1 MKDRLV
7 ELFSSFR
14 ASRVLKRI
22 TAAAILPALWMP
34 TPTYASLSVFLDCK
48 KGSCDREFIKRE
60 LPFIDFVRD
69 RKDSSVH
76 VIVTRQRTAGGR
88 LHELIFYSSEKPQA
102 SDYQLSSASLN
113 TDTKDQVRRSV
124 LEKLKL
130 GLTPYLLTTNVADSL
145 SVSFDAIEQK
155 NAPQAR
161 VEKDPWN
168 GWVFRSEIGG
178 KMEKEDSREEE
189 EHWGNFSS
197 SRVTDDW
204 RLGFGVGQRKKTR
217 TFELDDGSTL
227 VDETVNQYLSSQ
239 VIKSLSP
246 KWSVGLA
253 FTSGQSSFNNIDR
266 GNRLAMATEYNLF
279 PYSLSAEKALT
290 FGYYV
295 SINQFRYDQVTI
307 FGLEEETLGNHGAFA
322 DFDFEQPWG
331 NLSVGLYS
339 AMMMDDPSLY
349 RVTLDGYL
357 RYRLARGLSVR
368 LWGESALV
376 KDQIYLANANASTSD
391 ILLGSSALDT
401 DSKTKFGLSLEYTFG
416 SAFSS
421 IVNTRL
427 QDSGFGRFPFD

>member
-1 MKDRLV
+1 MKDLLLV
-7 ELFSSFR
+7 VFNSVQHFR
-14 ASRVLKRI
+14 TLICCSVFLLLSALTLPS
-22 TAAAILPALWMP
+22 AAQAN
-34 TPTYASLSVFLDCK
+34 LSVFLDCQR
-48 KGSCDREFIKRE
+48 GSCDRDFIKRE

-69 RKDSSVH
+69 RKDSQVH
-76 VIVTRQRTAGGR
+76 VLITRQRTAGGR
-88 LHELIFYSSEKPQA
+88 QHELMFYGSGKFEA
-102 SDYQLSSASLN
+102 NDYQLRSASLN
-113 TDTKDQVRRSV
+113 TDTQDQIRRNV
-124 LEKLKL
+124 LAKLKL
-130 GLTPYLLTTNVADSL
+130 GLTPYLLQTDLADSV
-145 SVSFDAIEQK
+145 SVSFADIEEP
-155 NAPQAR
+155 NAPQTR
-161 VEKDPWN
+161 IEKDPWN

-189 EHWGNFSS
+189 EHWGSFST

-204 RLGFGVGQRKKTR
+204 RLGFGVGQRQKTR

-246 KWSVGLA
+246 KWSVGVA

-266 GNRLAMATEYNLF
+266 GNRLAIATEYNLF

-295 SINQFRYDQVTI
+295 GINQFQYDQVTI

-322 DFDFEQPWG
+322 DFDFDQPWG

-339 AMMMDDPSLY
+339 AMMFDDPSLY
-349 RVTLDGYL
+349 RVTLDAYL
-357 RYRLARGLSVR
+357 RYRLARGLSVK

-376 KDQIYLANANASTSD
+376 KDQIYLANTNASTSD

>member
-1 MKDRLV
+1 MACFLTF
-7 ELFSSFR
+7 LLLSG
-14 ASRVLKRI
+14 L
-22 TAAAILPALWMP
+22 TPP
-34 TPTYASLSVFLDCK
+34 TLADTNLSVFLDCQ
-48 KGSCDREFIKRE
+48 KGSCDRDFIKRE

-69 RKDSSVH
+69 RKDSQVH
-76 VIVTRQRTAGGR
+76 VLITRQRTAGGR
-88 LHELIFYSSEKPQA
+88 QHELMFYGSGEFEA
-102 SDYQLSSASLN
+102 NVYQLSSASLN
-113 TDTKDQVRRSV
+113 TDTKDQIRRNV
-124 LEKLKL
+124 LAKLKL
-130 GLTPYLLTTNVADSL
+130 GLTPFLLQTDLADSL
-145 SVSFDAIEQK
+145 SVSFAAIQEPD
-155 NAPQAR
+155 APQTRIAR
-161 VEKDPWN
+161 DPWN

-178 KMEKEDSREEE
+178 KIEKEDSREEE

-204 RLGFGVGQRKKTR
+204 RLGFGLGQRKKTR
-217 TFELDDGSTL
+217 TFDLDDGSTL
-227 VDETVNQYLSSQ
+227 IDETVNQYLSSQ

-246 KWSVGLA
+246 KWSVGVA

-266 GNRLAMATEYNLF
+266 GNRFAVATEYNLF

-295 SINQFRYDQVTI
+295 GINQFQYDQVTI

-339 AMMMDDPSLY
+339 AIMMDDPSLY
-349 RVTLDGYL
+349 RVKLDGYL

-376 KDQIYLANANASTSD
+376 KDQIYLANTNASTSD

>member
-1 MKDRLV
+1 MKDLFLVFFNSARL
-7 ELFSSFR
+7 LRTLACSSAFLLL
-14 ASRVLKRI
+14 SGL
-22 TAAAILPALWMP
+22 TLPSVAQ
-34 TPTYASLSVFLDCK
+34 ANLSVFLDCQR
-48 KGSCDREFIKRE
+48 GSCDRDFIKRE

-69 RKDSSVH
+69 RKDSQVH
-76 VIVTRQRTAGGR
+76 VLITRQRTAGGR
-88 LHELIFYSSEKPQA
+88 QHELMFYGSGEFEA
-102 SDYQLSSASLN
+102 NTYQLRSASLN
-113 TDTKDQVRRSV
+113 TDTKDQIRRNV
-124 LEKLKL
+124 LAKLKL
-130 GLTPYLLTTNVADSL
+130 GLTPYLLQTDLADSL
-145 SVSFDAIEQK
+145 SVSFAEIEEPD
-155 NAPQAR
+155 APQTRIA
-161 VEKDPWN
+161 KDPWN

-246 KWSVGLA
+246 KWSVGVA

-266 GNRLAMATEYNLF
+266 GNRLAVATEYNLF

-295 SINQFRYDQVTI
+295 GINQFQYDQVTI

-322 DFDFEQPWG
+322 DFDFDQPWG

-339 AMMMDDPSLY
+339 AVMFDDPSLY
-349 RVTLDGYL
+349 RVTLDAYL
-357 RYRLARGLSVR
+357 RYRLARGLSVK

-376 KDQIYLANANASTSD
+376 KDQIYLANTNASTSD

>member
-1 MKDRLV
+1 MKDLFLVFFNSARL
-7 ELFSSFR
+7 LQTLACSSAFLLLS
-14 ASRVLKRI
+14 AL
-22 TAAAILPALWMP
+22 TLPSVAQ
-34 TPTYASLSVFLDCK
+34 ANLSVFLDCQR
-48 KGSCDREFIKRE
+48 GSCDRDFIKRE

-69 RKDSSVH
+69 RKDSQVH
-76 VIVTRQRTAGGR
+76 VLITRQRTAGGR
-88 LHELIFYSSEKPQA
+88 QHELMFYGSSEFEA
-102 SDYQLSSASLN
+102 TTYQLRSASLN
-113 TDTKDQVRRSV
+113 TDTKDQIRRNV
-124 LEKLKL
+124 LAKLKL
-130 GLTPYLLTTNVADSL
+130 GLTPYLLQTDLADSL
-145 SVSFDAIEQK
+145 SVSFAEIEEPD
-155 NAPQAR
+155 APQTRIA
-161 VEKDPWN
+161 KDPWN

-239 VIKSLSP
+239 IIKSLSP
-246 KWSVGLA
+246 KWSVGVA

-266 GNRLAMATEYNLF
+266 GNRLAVATEYNLF

-295 SINQFRYDQVTI
+295 GINQFQYDQVTI

-322 DFDFEQPWG
+322 DFDFDQPWG

-339 AMMMDDPSLY
+339 AVMFDDPSLY
-349 RVTLDGYL
+349 RVTLDAYL
-357 RYRLARGLSVR
+357 RYRLARGLSVK

-376 KDQIYLANANASTSD
+376 KDQIYLANTNASTSD

>member
-1 MKDRLV
+1 LKDLFLVFFNSARL
-7 ELFSSFR
+7 LRTLACSSAFLLLS
-14 ASRVLKRI
+14 AL
-22 TAAAILPALWMP
+22 TLPSVAQ
-34 TPTYASLSVFLDCK
+34 ANLSVFLDCQR
-48 KGSCDREFIKRE
+48 GSCDRDFIKRE

-69 RKDSSVH
+69 RKDSQVH
-76 VIVTRQRTAGGR
+76 VLITRQRTAGGR
-88 LHELIFYSSEKPQA
+88 QHELMFYGSGEFEA
-102 SDYQLSSASLN
+102 TTYQLRSASLN
-113 TDTKDQVRRSV
+113 TDTKDQIRRNV
-124 LEKLKL
+124 LAKLKL
-130 GLTPYLLTTNVADSL
+130 GLTPYLLQTDLADSL
-145 SVSFDAIEQK
+145 SVSFAEIEEPD
-155 NAPQAR
+155 APQTRIA
-161 VEKDPWN
+161 KDPWN

-246 KWSVGLA
+246 KWSVGVA

-266 GNRLAMATEYNLF
+266 GNRLAVATEYNLF

-295 SINQFRYDQVTI
+295 GINQFQYDQVTI

-322 DFDFEQPWG
+322 DFDFDQPWG

-339 AMMMDDPSLY
+339 AVMFDDPSLY
-349 RVTLDGYL
+349 RVTLDAYL
-357 RYRLARGLSVR
+357 RYRLARGLSVK

-376 KDQIYLANANASTSD
+376 KDQIYLANTNASTSD